1 MKFLVVDDEP
11 DVEALFKLKFRKE
24 IREGIFEFDFAF
36 SGEEALSHLDDI
48 YPDVGFVL
56 SDINMP
62 GMTGLE
68 LLRRIKSKNE
78 SLPVYMMTAYSSD
91 EYRRQAEAHGSDGY
105 IVKPVD
111 FELLKALLQQVDAGK
126 E

>member
-24 IREGIFEFDFAF
+24 IREGKIEFDFAF
-36 SGEEALSHLDDI
+36 SGEEALSHLDDSHLDI
-48 YPDVGFVL
+48 GFVL

-68 LLRRIKSKNE
+68 LLRHIKAKNQT
-78 SLPVYMMTAYSSD
+78 LPVYMMTAYSS
-91 EYRRQAEAHGSDGY
+91 EEFRRQAEAHGSDGY

-111 FELLKALLQQVDAGK
+111 FEVLKSLLNEL
-126 E
+126 